1 MRLRVNADFD
11 AVGVAE
17 IFLSLVGVGS
27 IPERGLRARG
37 LRDPADC
44 RAAKV
49 AQSAQR

>member
-11 AVGVAE
+11 AVRVAE
-17 IFLSLVGVGS
+17 IFLSLMSVSS